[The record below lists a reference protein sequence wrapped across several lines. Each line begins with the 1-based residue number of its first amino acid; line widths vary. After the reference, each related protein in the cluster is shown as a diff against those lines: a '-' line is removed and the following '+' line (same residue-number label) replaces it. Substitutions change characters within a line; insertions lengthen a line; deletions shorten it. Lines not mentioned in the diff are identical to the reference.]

1 MRVLII
7 NRQERARSL
16 DTLYEGVIALN
27 PGSRMIKLSKDEI
40 RNLPRTLAQLDTS
53 GYERVLF
60 DVPLRRAAHAFD
72 SVRALPGLVYYEEDA
87 YQEFMGESKFYGKFL
102 NFFRSLKGAPI
113 IYTSESVRS
122 YFAGQGV
129 NAHFVAKAF
138 DDYQLQ
144 DLGLPRDIDLAFV
157 GRVKSKIY
165 GGRKELLDHV
175 AEQTPLQLL
184 RTDGADEY
192 LNVLNR
198 IRFFL
203 SADIGFN
210 EYMAKNFEAMACGCV
225 LIAKRQPSEDT
236 LLGLVDMKNVVH
248 YDTLDELMSKYRQLL
263 ADPHR
268 SEAIAHAGR
277 ALVLERHRLS
287 QRAEAFSK
295 VLALPHPN
303 PQGISRPGFFRR
315 LGSLFA
321 RA

>member
-16 DTLYEGVIALN
+16 DTLYEGLIALN
-27 PGSRMIKLSKDEI
+27 PGSRMIKLSKEEI
-40 RNLPRTLAQLDTS
+40 RDLPRTLAILDTS

-60 DVPLRRAAHAFD
+60 DIPLRRAAHAFD

-102 NFFRSLKGAPI
+102 RFFHSLQGAPV
-113 IYTSESVRS
+113 IYTSESVRG
-122 YFAGQGV
+122 YFAKQGV

-138 DDYQLQ
+138 DDRQLK

-157 GRVKSKIY
+157 GRVKSKVY
-165 GGRKELLDHV
+165 GRRKELLDRV

-184 RTDGADEY
+184 RTENPDEY
-192 LNVLNR
+192 LKVLNR

-225 LIAKRQPSEDT
+225 LVAKRQPTEDA
-236 LLGLVDMKNVVH
+236 LLGLVDMLNVVH
-248 YDTLDELMSKYRQLL
+248 YDTLEELMEKYRQLL
-263 ADPHR
+263 ADPQQT
-268 SEAIAHAGR
+268 EAIARAGR
-277 ALVLERHRLS
+277 DLVFERHRLS
-287 QRAEAFSK
+287 QRAEEFSR

-303 PQGISRPGFFRR
+303 PQGISRPGLFRR
-315 LGSLFA
+315 LGSLFS

>member
-7 NRQERARSL
+7 NRAERARSL

-27 PGSRMIKLSKDEI
+27 PGSRMIKLTKEEI
-40 RNLPRTLAQLDTS
+40 HDLPRTLAQLDTS

-60 DVPLRRAAHAFD
+60 DIPLRRAAHAFD

-102 NFFRSLKGAPI
+102 RFFESLRGAPV
-113 IYTSESVRS
+113 IYTSESVRA
-122 YFAGQGV
+122 YFAKQGV
-129 NAHFVAKAF
+129 NAHFVPKAF
-138 DDYQLQ
+138 DDSQLK

-157 GRVKSKIY
+157 GRIKSKVY
-165 GGRKELLDHV
+165 GRRKELLDRV
-175 AEQTPLQLL
+175 AETTPLQLL
-184 RTDGADEY
+184 RTENPDEY
-192 LNVLNR
+192 LTVLNR

-225 LIAKRQPSEDT
+225 LVAKRQPTEDG
-236 LLGLVDMKNVVH
+236 LLGLVDMQNVVH
-248 YDTLDELMSKYRQLL
+248 YDTVEELLEKYQQLL
-263 ADPHR
+263 ANPQQAQ
-268 SEAIAHAGR
+268 AIAQAGHD
-277 ALVLERHRLS
+277 LVFERHRLS
-287 QRAEAFSK
+287 QRAEAFSR

-303 PQGISRPGFFRR
+303 PQGISRPSLLRR
-315 LGSLFA
+315 LGSLFS